1 MSIVGGLW
9 REYGIDLVYSR
20 VDARVALYQG
30 VLRSGQRVKSEAIYP
45 LLEFS
50 NEYGRGI
57 IVSSC
62 AKLQLLVTK
71 LLLVQ

>member
-1 MSIVGGLW
+1 MSIMGGLW
-9 REYGIDLVYSR
+9 QEYGTDLVYSC
-20 VDARVALYQG
+20 VGAWILS
-30 VLRSGQRVKSEAIYP
+30 LHSGQQVKSEAIYP